1 MLIRK
6 YDLRF
11 NPISDDAAIIIFEII
26 EQNSQIKDVQL
37 NTNVDNTLRENL
49 DTLMRKRTGRLPKGR
64 TRVSKGKKKKK

>member
-11 NPISDDAAIIIFEII
+11 NPISDDAAIILFQII
-26 EQNSQIKDVQL
+26 EQNSQIKDVEI
-37 NTNVDNTLRENL
+37 NNNVDNALRENL

-64 TRVSKGKKKKK
+64 RGGKGGKKKKK